1 MTVTNSLLAKLIS
14 RQASCR
20 MVFGAVIFALSFGL
34 MGAAKLQ
41 AAEVNIY
48 SHRQQFLL
56 QPFLDAFTSETGI
69 KTNVVYASK
78 GLAQRLQAEGEAS
91 PADVILT
98 VDIARLSEYADLDLL
113 APVSSDVLNANI
125 PAHLRAADN
134 RWFAFSTR
142 TRIIVTSKERVAEGA
157 ISDLEDLADPQWS
170 GRVCSRKGS
179 HVYNRSL
186 MASVIAAHGE
196 AVATQWGEGLVAN
209 MARRPQGNDRAQAKA
224 IFEGQCDIAVMNHYY
239 YGKMLHGEKAEQRD
253 WANAIRLVFTNQDNR
268 GAHVNISGGGVAK
281 HSPNRD
287 AAVQF
292 LEFLTK
298 PTAQQLYGEIN
309 FEYPVNPAVSPGGVL
324 QSFGDFKRDEL
335 ASEKLAELAPAA
347 HKIIDRIGW

>member
-1 MTVTNSLLAKLIS
+1 ME
-14 RQASCR
+14 QAR
-20 MVFGAVIFALSFGL
+20 MFA
-34 MGAAKLQ
+34 
-41 AAEVNIY
+41 
-48 SHRQQFLL
+48 
-56 QPFLDAFTSETGI
+56 
-69 KTNVVYASK
+69 
-78 GLAQRLQAEGEAS
+78 
-91 PADVILT
+91 
-98 VDIARLSEYADLDLL
+98 
-113 APVSSDVLNANI
+113 
-125 PAHLRAADN
+125 
-134 RWFAFSTR
+134 
-142 TRIIVTSKERVAEGA
+142 
-157 ISDLEDLADPQWS
+157 
-170 GRVCSRKGS
+170 KGS

-298 PTAQQLYGEIN
+298 PTGAAALWRDHSRISGQPGR
-309 FEYPVNPAVSPGGVL
+309 FSRRCSAVLRGL
-324 QSFGDFKRDEL
+324 QTR
-335 ASEKLAELAPAA
+335 
-347 HKIIDRIGW
+347 

>member
-1 MTVTNSLLAKLIS
+1 MTTLNIWSVRYGWLTTYRIFCGAVTFSLFVGLIGIS
-14 RQASCR
+14 RLHAS
-20 MVFGAVIFALSFGL
+20 
-34 MGAAKLQ
+34 
-41 AAEVNIY
+41 EVNIY

-56 QPFLDAFTSETGI
+56 QPFLDAFTTETGV

-113 APVSSDVLNANI
+113 APVSSNVLKTNI
-125 PAHLRAADN
+125 PAHLRAKDD

-142 TRIIVTSKERVAEGA
+142 TRIIVTSTERVASGDIA
-157 ISDLEDLADPQWS
+157 DLEDLADPQWS
-170 GRVCSRKGS
+170 KRVCTRKGS

-196 AVATQWGEGLVAN
+196 AVATKWGEGLVAN

-224 IFEGQCDIAVMNHYY
+224 IFEGQCDIGVMNHYY
-239 YGKMLHGEKAEQRD
+239 YGKMLHGDKPEHRD
-253 WANAIRLVFTNQDNR
+253 WAKAIRLVFTNQDNR

-292 LEFLTK
+292 LEFLTT

-335 ASEKLAELAPAA
+335 AIERLAELAPAA
-347 HKIIDRIGW
+347 QKIIDRIGW